1 MITSFMITL
10 REGLEAFLIVG
21 IILAYLARTHRE
33 ELKKYVYYG
42 TGLAIAASLT
52 AAGIF
57 NLLSIRFAGRNEELF
72 EGVLSSLAKSLFGY
86 NSNPSLLEVLSY
98 VGYYVLT
105 YVFYRNIVKSE
116 YTEIATPF
124 KPVAE

>member
-10 REGLEAFLIVG
+10 REGL
-21 IILAYLARTHRE
+21 
-33 ELKKYVYYG
+33 
-42 TGLAIAASLT
+42 
-52 AAGIF
+52 
-57 NLLSIRFAGRNEELF
+57 
-72 EGVLSSLAKSLFGY
+72 
-86 NSNPSLLEVLSY
+86 NPSLLEVLSY